1 HILDSQIRSQ
11 DDAERRRAVKSAMA
25 DLLDT
30 YFVDAAQT
38 ARSQPPVAQPTP
50 RPVTQST
57 PVPAIQ
63 TSPPRG
69 APAKDAKG
77 GTPAPR
83 GRPQSTARDLYAD
96 PAELESVLRVVHDR
110 LSEIAAEEDMEKAKQ
125 QQQSQQQ
132 QQQQQQRAA
141 PAAPAA
147 VGPSTPPQDK
157 VNVDVIDEPAS
168 DAPPARAAA
177 AAGPRASSPKKAGF
191 EIEEPVDYARL
202 AQALRSRVAGL
213 DDERMFL
220 PPSPPL
226 STADEEPAAA
236 GEQEPPSQPMD
247 ADDGGQCS
255 DSEFASLLDGCK
267 EQLRDIQEAP
277 ATSRKRAARCRQR
290 RNRRRRSN
298 KSVVAGPADN
308 AVVGGDAKQAA
319 LPLDE
324 TILGPKDEERN
335 AAAQQALQQLRQIER
350 ELDQV
355 RRNYSRQVSDTQ
367 LSFVADKNGG
377 LRLAYNRG
385 NSAFREYQ
393 EVLQRLLLSLDA
405 IPSHGDEAVRAKRKA
420 VVRKIQAILD
430 ALDQLVVDQESE
442 ISESTPTEVSS
453 LAD

>member
-1 HILDSQIRSQ
+1 
-11 DDAERRRAVKSAMA
+11 
-25 DLLDT
+25 
-30 YFVDAAQT
+30 
-38 ARSQPPVAQPTP
+38 
-50 RPVTQST
+50 
-57 PVPAIQ
+57 
-63 TSPPRG
+63 
-69 APAKDAKG
+69 
-77 GTPAPR
+77 
-83 GRPQSTARDLYAD
+83 
-96 PAELESVLRVVHDR
+96 
-110 LSEIAAEEDMEKAKQ
+110 
-125 QQQSQQQ
+125 
-132 QQQQQQRAA
+132 
-141 PAAPAA
+141 
-147 VGPSTPPQDK
+147 DK
-157 VNVDVIDEPAS
+157 VNVDVIDEPVS
-168 DAPPARAAA
+168 DTPPVRAAA

-226 STADEEPAAA
+226 SAADEVPAAA

-298 KSVVAGPADN
+298 KSVVAGPADD